1 MSQGTIGIPAK
12 AGGITSLSGVV
23 LVRPGGTSSNP
34 DKDIMDSI
42 RDIKRRIKSIKNI
55 QQITR
60 AMEMVAANRLK
71 KAEARALAARP
82 YTQNITSVLNH
93 VTKSTP
99 EKAHLFN
106 PKDEVKKIM
115 VILITS
121 DKGLCGAYN
130 TNIIQHTLKFIREN
144 SGKEL
149 KLHLLGKKGN
159 NFFKNRPYTIEQ
171 YYTDTVEQLGIS
183 SLQTSDNKITEIT
196 AKIIND
202 LEDGVFDEAH
212 LFFTKFKTMMK
223 SVPTGFRLLPIEN
236 VDADSE
242 EKESMMGG
250 YILEPSSEVIFSN
263 LLPRYIE
270 SQVRQAIFESLTS
283 EFAARRVAMIA
294 ASENAEE
301 IIGELTQTY
310 NRARQEAITKELLEV
325 VSGSEALAK

>member
-1 MSQGTIGIPAK
+1 
-12 AGGITSLSGVV
+12 
-23 LVRPGGTSSNP
+23 
-34 DKDIMDSI
+34 MDSI

-60 AMEMVAANRLK
+60 AMEMVAANRLR

-82 YTQNITSVLNH
+82 YTQNITDVLSH
-93 VTKSTP
+93 ITESIP
-99 EKAHLFN
+99 EKAHFFS
-106 PKDEVKKIM
+106 PKEEVKKIM

-130 TNIIQHTLKFIREN
+130 TNVIQHTLKFIREN
-144 SGKEL
+144 SQKEI
-149 KLHLLGKKGN
+149 KLHLLGRKGFL
-159 NFFKNRPYTIEQ
+159 FFQRRPYKIEK
-171 YYTDTVEQLGIS
+171 YYTETVEQLSLS
-183 SLQTSDNKITEIT
+183 SLQIEDNKIVEI
-196 AKIIND
+196 AGKLVKDFEEN
-202 LEDGVFDEAH
+202 VFDEIY
-212 LFFTKFKTMMK
+212 LFFTKFKTVMK
-223 SVPTGFRLLPIEN
+223 SIPSELRLLPITSGDNTSEK
-236 VDADSE
+236 SE
-242 EKESMMGG
+242 EKKLLGY
-250 YILEPSSEVIFSN
+250 YILEPSSEEIFTN

-270 SQVRQAIFESLTS
+270 AQLRQAIFESLTA

>member
-1 MSQGTIGIPAK
+1 
-12 AGGITSLSGVV
+12 
-23 LVRPGGTSSNP
+23 
-34 DKDIMDSI
+34 MDSL

-82 YTQNITSVLNH
+82 YAENITKILSH
-93 VTKSTP
+93 ITESTP
-99 EKAHLFN
+99 EKAHFFT
-106 PKDEVKKIM
+106 PKEEVKKIM

-130 TNIIQHTLKFIREN
+130 TNAIQHTLKFISKN

-159 NFFKNRPYTIEQ
+159 NYFQNRPYTIEQ
-171 YYTDTVEQLGIS
+171 YYTETVETLGIS
-183 SLQTSDNKITEIT
+183 SLQAGDNKITELA

-202 LEDGVFDEAH
+202 FEDGVFDEVH
-212 LFFTKFKTMMK
+212 LFFTKFKTVMK
-223 SVPTGFRLLPIEN
+223 SIPTGLRLLPIEN

-242 EKESMMGG
+242 ENEEKKSMMGG
-250 YILEPSSEVIFSN
+250 YILEPSSEEIFSN
-263 LLPRYIE
+263 LLPKYIE
-270 SQVRQAIFESLTS
+270 SQLRQAIFESLTA

>member
-1 MSQGTIGIPAK
+1 
-12 AGGITSLSGVV
+12 
-23 LVRPGGTSSNP
+23 
-34 DKDIMDSI
+34 MDSI

-82 YTQNITSVLNH
+82 YAENITSVLSH
-93 VTKSTP
+93 ITESTP
-99 EKAHLFN
+99 EKAHFFN
-106 PKDEVKKIM
+106 TKEEVKKIM

-130 TNIIQHTLKFIREN
+130 TNAIQNALKFIRKN
-144 SGKEL
+144 SQKEL

-171 YYTDTVEQLGIS
+171 YYTDTVEQIGIT
-183 SLQTSDNKITEIT
+183 SLQAGDNKITEIA
-196 AKIIND
+196 AKIIAD
-202 LEDGVFDEAH
+202 FEDGVFDEVH
-212 LFFTKFKTMMK
+212 LFFTKFKTVMK
-223 SVPTGFRLLPIEN
+223 SDPAGFRLLPIAGT
-236 VDADSE
+236 DADSE
-242 EKESMMGG
+242 ETEEKKSMMGD
-250 YILEPSSEVIFSN
+250 YILEPSSEAIFSN

-270 SQVRQAIFESLTS
+270 SQLRQAIFESLTA

-310 NRARQEAITKELLEV
+310 NRARQGAITKELLEV

>member
-1 MSQGTIGIPAK
+1 
-12 AGGITSLSGVV
+12 
-23 LVRPGGTSSNP
+23 
-34 DKDIMDSI
+34 MDSL

-82 YTQNITSVLNH
+82 YAQNITSVLSH
-93 VTKSTP
+93 ITESTP
-99 EKAHLFN
+99 EKAHFFN
-106 PKDEVKKIM
+106 SKEEVKKIM

-130 TNIIQHTLKFIREN
+130 TNVIQHTLKFIREN

-159 NFFKNRPYTIEQ
+159 IFFRNRPYTIEQ
-171 YYTDTVEQLGIS
+171 YYTETVEQLGIS
-183 SLQTSDNKITEIT
+183 SLQTGDNKITAIA

-202 LEDGVFDEAH
+202 FEDGVFDEVY
-212 LFFTKFKTMMK
+212 LFFTKFKTVMK
-223 SVPTGFRLLPIEN
+223 SIPSELRLLPITSGDNTSEK
-236 VDADSE
+236 SE
-242 EKESMMGG
+242 EKKLLGY
-250 YILEPSSEVIFSN
+250 YILEPSSEEIFTN
-263 LLPRYIE
+263 ILHRYIE
-270 SQVRQAIFESLTS
+270 SQLRQAIFESLTA

-310 NRARQEAITKELLEV
+310 NRARQGAITKELLEV